1 MFFSYH
7 NTFFVFD
14 DFLIYLCHEPG
25 HKASEPLRAVRSIV
39 LPDLHT
45 VSRRVVRM
53 KTRRSLAALLR
64 AVERAG
70 ADDSRARVHFELAV
84 FHDNNGREAEAVPQY
99 EAAIGLGL
107 DKRRNAE
114 ALAWLASSLYKTGRP
129 HDAMRRLTQARAVA
143 LDAKLGRFLDGLER
157 RIRRVLTDRLVL
169 AVYWLPGIFL

>member
-1 MFFSYH
+1 
-7 NTFFVFD
+7 
-14 DFLIYLCHEPG
+14 
-25 HKASEPLRAVRSIV
+25 
-39 LPDLHT
+39 
-45 VSRRVVRM
+45 M
-53 KTRRSLAALLR
+53 KKRRSLATLLR
-64 AVERAG
+64 ALEEAG
-70 ADDSRARVHFELAV
+70 ADDSRALAHFELAV

-114 ALAWLASSLYKTGRP
+114 ALAWLASSLYRTGRP

>member
-1 MFFSYH
+1 
-7 NTFFVFD
+7 
-14 DFLIYLCHEPG
+14 
-25 HKASEPLRAVRSIV
+25 
-39 LPDLHT
+39 
-45 VSRRVVRM
+45 M
-53 KTRRSLAALLR
+53 KTRRSPANLLR

>member
-1 MFFSYH
+1 
-7 NTFFVFD
+7 
-14 DFLIYLCHEPG
+14 
-25 HKASEPLRAVRSIV
+25 
-39 LPDLHT
+39 
-45 VSRRVVRM
+45 M

-107 DKRRNAE
+107 DRRRNAE

>member
-1 MFFSYH
+1 
-7 NTFFVFD
+7 
-14 DFLIYLCHEPG
+14 
-25 HKASEPLRAVRSIV
+25 
-39 LPDLHT
+39 
-45 VSRRVVRM
+45 M

>member
-1 MFFSYH
+1 MPPFSEQ
-7 NTFFVFD
+7 
-14 DFLIYLCHEPG
+14 LKGP
-25 HKASEPLRAVRSIV
+25 
-39 LPDLHT
+39 
-45 VSRRVVRM
+45 
-53 KTRRSLAALLR
+53 
-64 AVERAG
+64 G

>member
-1 MFFSYH
+1 
-7 NTFFVFD
+7 
-14 DFLIYLCHEPG
+14 
-25 HKASEPLRAVRSIV
+25 
-39 LPDLHT
+39 
-45 VSRRVVRM
+45 M
-53 KTRRSLAALLR
+53 KTRRSLANLLR

>member
-1 MFFSYH
+1 
-7 NTFFVFD
+7 
-14 DFLIYLCHEPG
+14 
-25 HKASEPLRAVRSIV
+25 
-39 LPDLHT
+39 
-45 VSRRVVRM
+45 M
-53 KTRRSLAALLR
+53 KTRRSLANLLR

-70 ADDSRARVHFELAV
+70 ADDSRARAHFELAV
-84 FHDNNGREAEAVPQY
+84 FHDNNGREAEAVPRY

>member
-1 MFFSYH
+1 
-7 NTFFVFD
+7 
-14 DFLIYLCHEPG
+14 
-25 HKASEPLRAVRSIV
+25 
-39 LPDLHT
+39 
-45 VSRRVVRM
+45 M
-53 KTRRSLAALLR
+53 KTRRSRAALLR

>member
-1 MFFSYH
+1 
-7 NTFFVFD
+7 
-14 DFLIYLCHEPG
+14 
-25 HKASEPLRAVRSIV
+25 
-39 LPDLHT
+39 
-45 VSRRVVRM
+45 M
-53 KTRRSLAALLR
+53 KTRRNLAALLR

-107 DKRRNAE
+107 DRRRNAE

>member
-1 MFFSYH
+1 
-7 NTFFVFD
+7 
-14 DFLIYLCHEPG
+14 
-25 HKASEPLRAVRSIV
+25 
-39 LPDLHT
+39 
-45 VSRRVVRM
+45 M
-53 KTRRSLAALLR
+53 KKRRSLATLLR
-64 AVERAG
+64 ALEEAG
-70 ADDSRARVHFELAV
+70 ADDSRALAHFELAV